1 MGSRSL
7 PWLDTLRNRLRLL
20 MDEPVER
27 QLPRRSRK
35 PPIGTHVVHIRE
47 ELGLMVQAGMSDE
60 LWQWL
65 MEQGWRVET
74 YRPDRRAY
82 RDIPASYVTRL
93 IDAERAQRHGLMA
106 TAMLNARSKAGLQQR
121 G

>member
-1 MGSRSL
+1 MV
-7 PWLDTLRNRLRLL
+7 WLDTLRNRLRLM

-27 QLPRRSRK
+27 ELPRRTRK
-35 PPIGTHVVHIRE
+35 PAIGAHVVHMRE
-47 ELGLMVQAGMSDE
+47 ALSLTVQAGMSDE
-60 LWQWL
+60 LWRWL
-65 MEQGWRVET
+65 MDQGWRVET

-93 IDAERAQRHGLMA
+93 IDADRAQRHSLMV
-106 TAMLNARSKAGLQQR
+106 TAMLNARSKAATLQR

>member
-1 MGSRSL
+1 MRLLDNLRTRLRRLKGERIERQVPPRTTKPRIGSHVVHVEK
-7 PWLDTLRNRLRLL
+7 RLRL
-20 MDEPVER
+20 V
-27 QLPRRSRK
+27 
-35 PPIGTHVVHIRE
+35 
-47 ELGLMVQAGMSDE
+47 VQAGMSDE

-65 MEQGWRVET
+65 MEQGWRVDP

-93 IDAERAQRHGLMA
+93 IDADRAQRHSLMV